1 MIARNLQATPTPKA
15 GIKGFYGINRKMKGS
30 TGECVDCQ
38 NVDGDEFP
46 CLRSVKQNKR
56 ALLAEGK
63 IYKLLPPE
71 GDNFK
76 LCGVLDNKVVGF
88 GDFQNLGVS
97 YDTRVNNIL
106 KCADGLITLPNMWVY
121 NTKSMEIKKPDA
133 GEYTK
138 DVESDENVR
147 RKTSDIYLFAVKASP
162 ERIDTKIYEKISYIN
177 INDGAFEWSQNEED
191 YFLITRLKDVG
202 IMNINGSKSSYHC
215 LEVEYYKKDDTG
227 VFVKSNHEELDKFAE
242 YASKRFSSSSN
253 YTKYTLKTAAEEMPV
268 ACIWYNRV
276 WACSANGRQIRC
288 SKLGEFN
295 NFEDYDS
302 GAASSWFCEVGSD
315 GEFTGIIP
323 YNDAVF
329 AFKENCVH
337 VVYGTTP
344 QNFSL
349 EKTFD
354 GFGCIDERSICVV
367 NNALYWLG
375 YNGVYRYVG
384 NSPKL
389 ISEPL
394 NRKYKSGVA
403 FSDNRKVFFNLTD
416 YEGHSELLSFDTM
429 TGIWHRYTYKDFIGG
444 FNYNGKLYAYTS
456 SEVFEIYGGDYG
468 EWSFESVVDYNDSF
482 EDDTVTEYH
491 IRAYMTKGSSLKIEY
506 KGISESDWEFVGE
519 YAAERDEMVKEI
531 FTPRFKNDNA
541 YQYRLSGSGEVYIH
555 EMEKYIP
562 QGGRRHSY

>member
-1 MIARNLQATPTPKA
+1 MFRNLQTTPTPKS

-30 TGECVDCQ
+30 AGECVDCQ

-46 CLRSVKQNKR
+46 CLRSVKGEKKVLTADGNI
-56 ALLAEGK
+56 E
-63 IYKLLPPE
+63 KLITPF
-71 GDNFK
+71 GDNFE
-76 LCGVLDNKVVGF
+76 LCGVLDNKLMIDGEVKGTDDV
-88 GDFQNLGVS
+88 
-97 YDTRVNNIL
+97 DTRVDDAI
-106 KCADGLITLPNMWVY
+106 KFYDSVVTVPNMNVY
-121 NTKSMEIKKPDA
+121 SVKNSESNRRQDYRFHEHKPNEDIHSLFEWPYRLKLETSSAKSEYSGEKLILNQKVVYLRA
-133 GEYTK
+133 GKYKWE
-138 DVESDENVR
+138 
-147 RKTSDIYLFAVKASP
+147 
-162 ERIDTKIYEKISYIN
+162 
-177 INDGAFEWSQNEED
+177 INDED
-191 YFLITRLKDVG
+191 YFLVNFI
-202 IMNINGSKSSYHC
+202 SKYNDTSTIYVDFS
-215 LEVEYYKKDDTG
+215 YYKKNDNGD
-227 VFVKSNHEELDKFAE
+227 FILAENAE
-242 YASKRFSSSSN
+242 YEKATESLHEFLMITESENMS
-253 YTKYTLKTAAEEMPV
+253 V
-268 ACIWYNRV
+268 ACGYHNRV
-276 WACSANGRQIRC
+276 WGCTDDGREIRC
-288 SKLGEFN
+288 SKLGELN
-295 NFEDYDS
+295 NFSDYTA

-315 GEFTGIIP
+315 GKFTGIIP
-323 YNDAVF
+323 YNDALF
-329 AFKENCVH
+329 AFKEHCVH

-354 GFGCIDERSICVV
+354 GFGCIDGRSICVV

-394 NRKYKSGVA
+394 NKKYKSGIA

-416 YEGHSELLSFDTM
+416 YDGNSELLSFDAL
-429 TGIWHRYTYKDFIGG
+429 TGIWHRYTYKNFIGG

-468 EWSFESVVDYNDSF
+468 EWSFESVIDYNDSF

-491 IRAYMTKGSSLKIEY
+491 VRAYLTKGSTLKMEY
-506 KGISESDWEFVGE
+506 KGISESDWEVVGE
-519 YAAERDEMVKEI
+519 YSAEENEMIKEI

-541 YQYRLSGSGEVYIH
+541 YQYRLSGSGEVYIY

>member
-1 MIARNLQATPTPKA
+1 MMFRNLQTTPTPKS

-30 TGECVDCQ
+30 AGECVDCQ

-46 CLRSVKQNKR
+46 CLRSVKGEKKVLTADGNI
-56 ALLAEGK
+56 E
-63 IYKLLPPE
+63 KLITPF
-71 GDNFK
+71 GDNFE
-76 LCGVLDNKVVGF
+76 LCGVLDNKLMIDGEVKGTDDV
-88 GDFQNLGVS
+88 
-97 YDTRVNNIL
+97 DTRVDDAI
-106 KCADGLITLPNMWVY
+106 KFYDSVVTVPNMNVY
-121 NTKSMEIKKPDA
+121 SVKNSESNRRQDYRFYENKENSTLWQSFETSYRIFLDKSSAKAEYA
-133 GEYTK
+133 GEK
-138 DVESDENVR
+138 LILNQKVV
-147 RKTSDIYLFAVKASP
+147 YLKLSGYKW
-162 ERIDTKIYEKISYIN
+162 EISE
-177 INDGAFEWSQNEED
+177 DD
-191 YFLITRLKDVG
+191 YFLV
-202 IMNINGSKSSYHC
+202 NFINKYEDSSKIYVDFS
-215 LEVEYYKKDDTG
+215 YYKK
-227 VFVKSNHEELDKFAE
+227 NDKGEFTKTDNAE
-242 YASKRFSSSSN
+242 YEKATESTHVFLMITEYDNMSVTCG
-253 YTKYTLKTAAEEMPV
+253 YH
-268 ACIWYNRV
+268 NRL
-276 WACSANGRQIRC
+276 WGCSEDGREIRC
-288 SKLGEFN
+288 SKLGELN
-295 NFEDYDS
+295 NFSEYTA

-315 GEFTGIIP
+315 GKFTGIIP
-323 YNDAVF
+323 YNDALF
-329 AFKENCVH
+329 AFKEACVH

-354 GFGCIDERSICVV
+354 GFGCIDGRSICVV

-394 NRKYKSGVA
+394 NKKYKSGVA

-416 YEGHSELLSFDTM
+416 YEGNSEFLSFDAL
-429 TGIWHRYTYKDFIGG
+429 TGIWHRYTYKNFIGG

-468 EWSFESVVDYNDSF
+468 EWSFESVIDYNDSF

-491 IRAYMTKGSSLKIEY
+491 VRAYMTKGSTLKMEY
-506 KGISESDWEFVGE
+506 KGISESDWEVVGE
-519 YAAERDEMVKEI
+519 YSAEENEMIKEI

-541 YQYRLSGSGEVYIH
+541 YQYRLSGSGEVYIY